1 MWLRHAQVK
10 CEAWE
15 PGENQDRF
23 VGVHTGYQRL
33 PDPVTHRRT
42 VMFDKKMRIV
52 EITDDLLCR
61 GEHVAESYWHFA
73 ETCDVSLEREG
84 SVLAVNGERKIRLI
98 PSDRGVEADLQRGKA
113 GPIGGWVS
121 RQFDVKT
128 ESTTVVWRSAISGD
142 TQLRT
147 RIEILD

>member
-1 MWLRHAQVK
+1 MWLHHAQVK

-15 PGENQDRF
+15 PGDGQDRF
-23 VGVHTGYQRL
+23 VGIHTGYQRL
-33 PDPVTHRRT
+33 PDPVMHRRT
-42 VMFDKKMRIV
+42 AVLDKKTRIV
-52 EITDDLLCR
+52 EITDELLCR
-61 GEHVAESYWHFA
+61 GRHVAESYWHFA
-73 ETCDVSLEREG
+73 ETCEVSLEPDG

-98 PSDRGVEADLQRGKA
+98 PGGRDVEVEMRRGKA

-121 RQFDVKT
+121 RQFDVKSET
-128 ESTTVVWRSAISGD
+128 TTMVCRSTISGN